1 MSLDAIKARLLTAEA
16 DPTMKTVGR
25 YSPSATQWPGNI
37 MPFSE
42 IHLAYLAK
50 NKGVN
55 PAQYLSNLEL
65 MIKIR
70 QYIGNTNPL

>member
-1 MSLDAIKARLLTAEA
+1 MSFDAIKVRLLTAEA

-25 YSPSATQWPGNI
+25 YSPAATEWPNNI

-42 IHLAYLAK
+42 IHLAYLSK
-50 NKGVN
+50 NKSVN

-70 QYIGNTNPL
+70 E

>member
-1 MSLDAIKARLLTAEA
+1 MDFMTIDEAREKLIAIEA

-25 YSPSATQWPGNI
+25 YSPTAVNWPDSI
-37 MPFSE
+37 LPFNE
-42 IHLAYLAK
+42 IHIAYLSK

-55 PAQYLSNLEL
+55 PAQYLANLEL

-70 QYIGNTNPL
+70 T

>member
-1 MSLDAIKARLLTAEA
+1 MDFMSLDAIKARLLTAEA

-25 YSPSATQWPGNI
+25 YSPAATQWPGSN
-37 MPFSE
+37 MPFTE
-42 IHLAYLAK
+42 IHLAYLSK
-50 NKGVN
+50 NKSVN

-70 QYIGNTNPL
+70 E

>member
-1 MSLDAIKARLLTAEA
+1 MTLAEAKARLLSLEN
-16 DPTMKTVGR
+16 DPTMKTIGH
-25 YSPSATQWPGNI
+25 YSPSATQWQNNI

-42 IHLAYLAK
+42 IHLAYLTK
-50 NKGVN
+50 NKLVD

-70 QYIGNTNPL
+70 K

>member
-1 MSLDAIKARLLTAEA
+1 MDFISLDTVKARLLAAEA

-25 YSPSATQWPGNI
+25 YSPSAAQWPGSI

-42 IHLAYLAK
+42 IHLAYLTK

-70 QYIGNTNPL
+70 

>member
-1 MSLDAIKARLLTAEA
+1 MDFMSIDTIKARLLTAEA

-42 IHLAYLAK
+42 IHLAYLSK
-50 NKGVN
+50 NKSVN

-70 QYIGNTNPL
+70 E

>member
-1 MSLDAIKARLLTAEA
+1 MEFMTLDEAKARLVTIEA

-25 YSPSATQWPGNI
+25 YSPTAVQWPGNI

-42 IHLAYLAK
+42 VHIAYLNK
-50 NKGVN
+50 NKNVN
-55 PAQYLSNLEL
+55 PAQYLKNLEL

-70 QYIGNTNPL
+70 E

>member
-1 MSLDAIKARLLTAEA
+1 MDFLSLDVVKTRLLAAEA

-25 YSPSATQWPGNI
+25 YSPSATMWPGNI

-42 IHLAYLAK
+42 IHIAYLTK
-50 NKGVN
+50 NKAVN

-70 QYIGNTNPL
+70 E

>member
-1 MSLDAIKARLLTAEA
+1 MDTMTLDEARQKLRLLEA

-25 YSPSATQWPGNI
+25 YSPAATDWPGNV

-42 IHLAYLAK
+42 IHIAYLTK
-50 NKGVN
+50 NKAVN
-55 PAQYLSNLEL
+55 PAHYISNLEL

-70 QYIGNTNPL
+70 G